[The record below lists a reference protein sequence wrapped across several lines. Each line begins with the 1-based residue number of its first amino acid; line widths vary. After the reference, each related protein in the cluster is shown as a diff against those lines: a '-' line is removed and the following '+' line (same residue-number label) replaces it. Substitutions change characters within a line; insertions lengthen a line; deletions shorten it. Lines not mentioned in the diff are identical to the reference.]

1 MNKIS
6 FTVLLNLLLVFG
18 LMAQRPEKPLLKNME
33 DSLKYGWWTKGTQ
46 LGANFSGSAFSQSWQ
61 GGGVNNIGFG
71 AVFNNKAVFTKA
83 KGAFT
88 SDLQLQ
94 LGFLNN
100 MPRVNGITQREF
112 RKNIDRLFYDAK
124 YARKIS
130 DKLNWFAGV
139 NLLSQFLNGYDYAN
153 TKRPVISSLFA
164 PAFLSE
170 GVGLE
175 YKASPHLMLS
185 FGGATLR
192 QTFVMNEEVFEN
204 TKKAGTTKDG
214 KPTFYSYGVEQG
226 KKMLFEAG
234 FQGVAAYDRNISKN
248 LNIKARWQSFYAYA
262 PISKAVDHNV
272 NVILTAKLNKYI
284 NLNMGLI
291 GIFDRDQIS
300 KNDVVG
306 GKFNSTWQTNGGLNL
321 GFGIQL

>member
-1 MNKIS
+1 MKKTLIL
-6 FTVLLNLLLVFG
+6 VLLNLVLVFESV
-18 LMAQRPEKPLLKNME
+18 AQRPEKPMLKNMA

-46 LGANFSGSAFSQSWQ
+46 LGANFSGSAFSPSWQ
-61 GGGVNNIGFG
+61 GGGVNNIGLG
-71 AVFNNKAVFTKA
+71 TVFNNKAVFTKE
-83 KGAFT
+83 KGVFT

-100 MPRVNGITQREF
+100 MPKVNGTSQREF
-112 RKNIDRLFYDAK
+112 RKNIDRLFYDVK
-124 YARKIS
+124 YARKINA
-130 DKLNWFAGV
+130 KFNWFAGI
-139 NLLSQFLNGYDYAN
+139 NLISQFLKGHNYVE
-153 TKRPVISSLFA
+153 TKKPVISSLFS

-175 YKASPHLMLS
+175 YKASPFLMLS

-192 QTFVMNEEVFEN
+192 QTFVINSEVFEN
-204 TKKAGTTKDG
+204 TKKAGTTKGG
-214 KPTFYSYGVEQG
+214 KATFYSYGVEQG
-226 KKMLFEAG
+226 KKKLFEAG

-248 LNIKARWQSFYAYA
+248 LNIKGRWQSFYAYA
-262 PISKAVDHNV
+262 PISKAIDHNV

-300 KNDVVG
+300 KSEVDG
-306 GKFNSTWQTNGGLNL
+306 GKYSSSWQTNGGLNL

>member
-1 MNKIS
+1 MKKTSLI
-6 FTVLLNLLLVFG
+6 VLLNLVLAFG
-18 LMAQRPEKPLLKNME
+18 SFAQKVEKPLLKNME

-61 GGGVNNIGFG
+61 GGGVNNIGLG
-71 AVFNNKAVFTKA
+71 TVFNNKAVFTKA

-100 MPRVNGITQREF
+100 MPKVNGTTQREF
-112 RKNIDRLFYDAK
+112 RKNVDRLFYDAK
-124 YARKIS
+124 YARKINA
-130 DKLNWFAGV
+130 KLNWFAGV
-139 NLLSQFLNGYDYAN
+139 NLLSQFIKGYDYAN
-153 TKRPVISSLFA
+153 TKKPVISTLFA

-170 GVGLE
+170 GIGLE

-192 QTFVMNEEVFEN
+192 QTFVMNDEVFEN

-214 KPTFYSYGVEQG
+214 KATFYSYGVEQG

-248 LNIKARWQSFYAYA
+248 LNLKARWQSFYAYA
-262 PISKAVDHNV
+262 PISKAIDHNV
-272 NVILTAKLNKYI
+272 NVIMTAKLNKYI
-284 NLNMGLI
+284 NLNIGLI

-300 KNDVVG
+300 KTEVDG
-306 GKFNSTWQTNGGLNL
+306 GKYKSTWQTNGGLNL

>member
-1 MNKIS
+1 MKKIS
-6 FTVLLNLLLVFG
+6 FIVLLNLFLVFG

-46 LGANFSGSAFSQSWQ
+46 LSANFSGSAFSQSWQ
-61 GGGVNNIGFG
+61 GGGINNIGLG

-83 KGAFT
+83 KGVFT

-100 MPRVNGITQREF
+100 MPKVNGKTQREF

-130 DKLNWFAGV
+130 DRLNWFAGV
-139 NLLSQFLNGYDYAN
+139 NLLSQFLNGYDYAS

-164 PAFLSE
+164 PAFLSQ
-170 GVGLE
+170 GLGLE
-175 YKASPHLMLS
+175 YKATPHLMLS

-192 QTFVMNEEVFEN
+192 QTFVMNDEVFEN

-226 KKMLFEAG
+226 KRMLNEAG
-234 FQGVAAYDRNISKN
+234 IQGVAAYDRNITKN
-248 LNIKARWQSFYAYA
+248 LNIKGRWQSFYAYA

-272 NVILTAKLNKYI
+272 NVILTAKLNKYV

-300 KNDVVG
+300 KTDIDG
-306 GKFNSTWQTNGGLNL
+306 GKFNSTWQTTGGLNL